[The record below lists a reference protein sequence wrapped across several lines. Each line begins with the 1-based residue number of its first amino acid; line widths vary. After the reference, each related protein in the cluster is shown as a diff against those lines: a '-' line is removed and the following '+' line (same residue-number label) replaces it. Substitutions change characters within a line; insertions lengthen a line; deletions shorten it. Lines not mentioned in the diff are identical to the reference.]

1 MDNLEQHREDWEED
15 ISLEDAMKEVQRAKA
30 RMNTKKKMQ
39 DFAKALDARTQT
51 ERWRKMYEFLANYN
65 PAARRDFDLFNA
77 DCQRIKQEQKQ
88 WNAKGKHIQYGLH
101 MPQILWDALAIVD
114 PEIRDFNSLDK
125 EHQRRIYRKLGQA
138 FPIYWMPRVQSGKI
152 DFTTLSGN
160 YSTTEIDTGYT
171 WLNGEKVYKKSVI
184 FGYLP
189 NTGTKTMPHGITH
202 LKYCIDIIGV
212 ATKGDYSAQ
221 LKLPWVAGSSTN
233 AVSLGIINDS
243 IQIQTGGDR
252 SDMSCIVT
260 ILYTKTS

>member
-1 MDNLEQHREDWEED
+1 MDSLEQHREDWEED
-15 ISLEDAMKEVQRAKA
+15 ISLEDAMKEIQRAKA

-77 DCQRIKQEQKQ
+77 DCKRIKQEQKQ

-138 FPIYWMPRVQSGKI
+138 FPIYWMPRVQLDGIVLPNYCVLCTKYI
-152 DFTTLSGN
+152 PTDDRLSGTFAF
-160 YSTTEIDTGYT
+160 SCDI
-171 WLNGEKVYKKSVI
+171 KV
-184 FGYLP
+184 
-189 NTGTKTMPHGITH
+189 
-202 LKYCIDIIGV
+202 
-212 ATKGDYSAQ
+212 
-221 LKLPWVAGSSTN
+221 LKLNNV
-233 AVSLGIINDS
+233 II
-243 IQIQTGGDR
+243 
-252 SDMSCIVT
+252 VVKE
-260 ILYTKTS
+260 TKQKWKT

>member
-77 DCQRIKQEQKQ
+77 DCKRIKQEQKQ

-114 PEIRDFNSLDK
+114 PEIRDFNSLTPD
-125 EHQRRIYRKLGQA
+125 HQRKLYYKLGQA
-138 FPIYWMPRVQSGKI
+138 FPIYWMPRI
-152 DFTTLSGN
+152 
-160 YSTTEIDTGYT
+160 
-171 WLNGEKVYKKSVI
+171 
-184 FGYLP
+184 
-189 NTGTKTMPHGITH
+189 
-202 LKYCIDIIGV
+202 
-212 ATKGDYSAQ
+212 
-221 LKLPWVAGSSTN
+221 
-233 AVSLGIINDS
+233 
-243 IQIQTGGDR
+243 
-252 SDMSCIVT
+252 
-260 ILYTKTS
+260 